1 VKSAPNSI
9 SAAQRTGGMT
19 GSSDEYEVSD
29 ADPDAGSNSDCDGE
43 SDYNPRA
50 SGSTS
55 RAQVSQSQSQK
66 GRAATSAG
74 GGMGK
79 AKSGKA
85 GMKTKTKKSRPAPNE
100 FRIQGALKAYRTS
113 TYTTSSL
120 VGMSSS
126 LGIRHWHLVA
136 WKEVLIKCFW
146 SSLLRYDPDG
156 SNRP

>member
-9 SAAQRTGGMT
+9 PAAQCTGGMT
-19 GSSDEYEVSD
+19 GSSDEYELSD

-55 RAQVSQSQSQK
+55 RAQASQSQSQSQSQK

-79 AKSGKA
+79 VKSGKA
-85 GMKTKTKKSRPAPNE
+85 GTKTKTKKSRPAPNE

-126 LGIRHWHLVA
+126 IRH
-136 WKEVLIKCFW
+136 
-146 SSLLRYDPDG
+146 SSLASCCLEGGTDDTFLVFTIKI
-156 SNRP
+156 